1 LLWSKAFIPTLKEVP
16 AEAEMISHQLML
28 RAGLVRQLTAG
39 VYEYLPLGWKVMLK
53 VMKIVREE
61 MDKAGAQEI
70 YLPALCPAEIW
81 QESGRWESFGD
92 EMFRLKDRKKREYA
106 LCPTHEEVI
115 TDLARAQRFSYRDL
129 PQNWYQ
135 MQVKFRD
142 EPRPRAGVIRV
153 RHFTMKDAYSMDRD
167 QNGLDQSYLAM
178 REAYKRIFSR
188 CGLKYFIVGA
198 SSGLMGGSG
207 SQEFMVPSPSGEDT
221 CAVCEA
227 CGYAANIQIASSKLQ
242 APKYQDIPLLEVS
255 TPEKRTVEEV
265 SQFLKVP
272 ASQLMKSLLYIADDK
287 PVFILVRG
295 DDEANE
301 DKLQKAI
308 GTATFRPATP
318 EEVLKHTGANVG
330 FISPVGVKGVRIIA
344 DHLLRDATGLVSGA
358 CKDHFHCQGISVN
371 RDLKV
376 DEYADIRTIKN
387 GEPCPECGQPL
398 GLTQAIELGHIFK
411 LGLKYS
417 QALNANFTD
426 EDGTQKPLVMGS
438 YGIGIDRIAA
448 CVIEQS
454 HDKDGIIWPAAVAPY
469 QVLITLLGE
478 PSSEAGRLAL
488 KIHDDLIQAGFDVL
502 LDDRPER
509 PGFKFKDA
517 DLTGIPVRI
526 NVGEKG
532 LREGMVEIR
541 QRKDGQVS
549 KVRPE
554 EIKLKLQEL
563 TAAQIWPGR

>member
-1 LLWSKAFIPTLKEVP
+1 
-16 AEAEMISHQLML
+16 MISHQLML
-28 RAGLVRQLTAG
+28 RAGMVRQLTAG

-61 MDKAGAQEI
+61 MDRAGAQEV

-81 QESGRWESFGD
+81 QESGRWDSFGD

-221 CAVCEA
+221 CAVCQA
-227 CGYAANIQIASSKLQ
+227 CGYAANTQIASSKYQ
-242 APKYQDIPLLEVS
+242 AAKYQDLPLIEVS

-272 ASQLMKSLLYIADDK
+272 AAQLMKSLLYIAADQ
-287 PVFILVRG
+287 PVFVLVRG
-295 DDEANE
+295 DDEVNE
-301 DKLQKAI
+301 DKLQKAL
-308 GTATFRPATP
+308 GTDTFRPATA

-330 FISPVGVKGVRIIA
+330 FISPVGIKGIRIIA
-344 DHLLRDATGLVSGA
+344 DHLLKDATGMVSGA
-358 CKDHFHCQGISVN
+358 CKDHYHYQGINVS
-371 RDLKV
+371 RDFKV
-376 DEYADIRTIKN
+376 DEYADLRTIRD

-398 GLTQAIELGHIFK
+398 KMTQAIELGHIFK

-417 QALNANFTD
+417 KALNANFTD
-426 EDGTQKPLVMGS
+426 EDGIQKPLVMGS

-454 HDKDGIIWPAAVAPY
+454 HDKDGIIWPMAVTPY
-469 QVLITLLGE
+469 QVVVTMLGE
-478 PSSEAGRLAL
+478 PDSEAGKLARQ
-488 KIHDDLIQAGFDVL
+488 IHDDLSQAGFEVL

-517 DLTGIPVRI
+517 DLIGVPVRI
-526 NVGEKG
+526 TVGEKG
-532 LREGMVEIR
+532 LREGMVEIKQR
-541 QRKDGQVS
+541 QGGQVT

-554 EIKLKLQEL
+554 EIRHKLQEL
-563 TAAQIWPGR
+563 TVAQIWPGK

>member
-28 RAGLVRQLTAG
+28 RSGMVRQLTAG

-61 MDKAGAQEI
+61 MDKAGAQEV

-115 TDLARAQRFSYRDL
+115 TDLARSQRFSYRDL

-167 QNGLDQSYLAM
+167 QAGLDRSYLAM
-178 REAYKRIFSR
+178 REAYKKIFAR
-188 CGLKYFIVGA
+188 CGLKFFIVGA

-207 SQEFMVPSPSGEDT
+207 SQEFMVASPSGEDT

-242 APKYQDIPLLEVS
+242 APKYQDLPLMEVS
-255 TPEKRTVEEV
+255 TPDKRTVEEV

-272 ASQLMKSLLYIADDK
+272 ASQLMKSLLYIADDQ

-295 DDEANE
+295 DDEVNE
-301 DKLQKAI
+301 DKLQKAV
-308 GTATFRPATP
+308 GTGTFRAATP

-330 FISPVGVKGVRIIA
+330 FISPVGVKGVKIIA
-344 DHLLRDATGLVSGA
+344 DELLKDACGLVSGA
-358 CKDHFHCQGISVN
+358 CKDHFHYQGINVN

-376 DEYADIRTIKN
+376 DSYAGLRTIKA
-387 GEPCPECGQPL
+387 GEPCPECGKPL

-417 QALNANFTD
+417 KSLNANFTD

-438 YGIGIDRIAA
+438 YGIGVDRIGA
-448 CVIEQS
+448 CIIEQS
-454 HDKDGIIWPAAVAPY
+454 HDKDGIIWPLAVAPY

-478 PSSEAGRLAL
+478 PASEAGKLAL
-488 KIHDDLIQAGFDVL
+488 QIHDDLVQAGFDVL

-541 QRKDGQVS
+541 QRRDGQVV
-549 KVRPE
+549 KARPE
-554 EIKLKLQEL
+554 EIKHKLQEM